1 MKLIPLGDK
10 IVIKQAEAESKT
22 KSGIVLP
29 TQSKE
34 KPQIATVIAVGPG
47 GSIDGHEVVMT
58 VKPGDKIIYSRY
70 AGVEFKID
78 EETLTVIRLHDVM
91 ALVEE

>member
-34 KPQIATVIAVGPG
+34 NRNGHRGGPRREHRRARG
-47 GSIDGHEVVMT
+47 RDDGEAR
-58 VKPGDKIIYSRY
+58 G
-70 AGVEFKID
+70 
-78 EETLTVIRLHDVM
+78 
-91 ALVEE
+91 